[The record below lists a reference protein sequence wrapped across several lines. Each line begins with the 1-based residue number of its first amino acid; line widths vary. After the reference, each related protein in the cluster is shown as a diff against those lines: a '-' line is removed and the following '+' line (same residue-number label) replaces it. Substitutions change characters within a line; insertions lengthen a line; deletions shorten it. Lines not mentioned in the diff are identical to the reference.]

1 MKEYASTEEFL
12 ADIQQMINISLSGG
26 SFPMPAASLPVPQQP
41 ERIIERVIV
50 ASGSVGMDTSARI
63 MNILF

>member
-12 ADIQQMINISLSGG
+12 ADIQQMINNSFSGE